1 MECPMDDD
9 LFSMF
14 EKRIDEAFEQYDSYF
29 PLLHYALYAPLQGI
43 LAEAGGGISCKKGC
57 SRCCS
62 RIVVAS
68 RLEALAL
75 IDYIYAFT
83 DFDREGAN
91 VQIAEHAALLRGFLD
106 ERSGAGDG
114 DAVWFEKNIPC
125 PFLRG
130 DICSVYEGRPLSCRL
145 YHSLDDPE
153 LCARP
158 VRGVAEL
165 PLLSDAEKLFR
176 ILARKISARIDP
188 SLEVN
193 GVLTIMMD
201 EFIESGAFKKEDP
214 SPGQ

>member
-1 MECPMDDD
+1 MTGD

-14 EKRIDEAFEQYDSYF
+14 EKRIDEAFELYDSYF

-43 LAEAGGGISCKKGC
+43 LAEAGGKISCFKGC

-68 RLEALAL
+68 RVEALAL

-83 DFDREGAN
+83 DFDRDETNRRVG
-91 VQIAEHAALLRGFLD
+91 EHAALLRGFLD
-106 ERSGAGDG
+106 DRSGGD
-114 DAVWFEKNIPC
+114 DENAVWFEKNIPC
-125 PFLRG
+125 PFLR
-130 DICSVYEGRPLSCRL
+130 DEICSVYEGRPLSCRL

-153 LCARP
+153 RCARP
-158 VRGVAEL
+158 VRDVAEL
-165 PLLSDAEKLFR
+165 PLLTDAEKLFR
-176 ILARKISARIDP
+176 ILVQKVAGRIDA

-201 EFIESGAFKKEDP
+201 EFIASGAFKKDDP
-214 SPGQ
+214 SPGR